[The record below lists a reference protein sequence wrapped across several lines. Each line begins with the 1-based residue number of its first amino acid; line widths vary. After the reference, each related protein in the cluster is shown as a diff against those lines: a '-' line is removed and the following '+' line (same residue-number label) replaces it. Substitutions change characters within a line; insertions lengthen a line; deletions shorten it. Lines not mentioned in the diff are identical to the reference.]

1 MHLFT
6 KWGGEGAR
14 FESALLVGSFTSLSF
29 LAAETSLISSAV
41 EAREGGVSHVLRLHF
56 ELRGSKFNLVSLN
69 WQINICNVM
78 EKEER
83 DMDLIYGRPL
93 RRRREAAEKY

>member
-41 EAREGGVSHVLRLHF
+41 EAREEGLACITSAFRVEGV
-56 ELRGSKFNLVSLN
+56 K
-69 WQINICNVM
+69 I
-78 EKEER
+78 
-83 DMDLIYGRPL
+83 
-93 RRRREAAEKY
+93 